1 MGQENHF
8 LKELNDFILD
18 GFHQQKVNTKTGE
31 VLDSPVGMMD
41 VYQEF
46 NELAEKF
53 KIVKF
58 KSKVSAILSY
68 GPVCLMGPDVNGCL
82 FSAFLSAES
91 GEELRF

>member
-1 MGQENHF
+1 MI
-8 LKELNDFILD
+8 FILD
-18 GFHQQKVNTKTGE
+18 APHQQKVNTKTGE

-53 KIVKF
+53 KIMKF
-58 KSKVSAILSY
+58 KSKVSASLGY
-68 GPVCLMGPDVNGCL
+68 ETVWLMGPDVNGCL
-82 FSAFLSAES
+82 FFFAFLSAES

>member
-1 MGQENHF
+1 M
-8 LKELNDFILD
+8 
-18 GFHQQKVNTKTGE
+18 NTKTGE

-53 KIVKF
+53 RIVKF
-58 KSKVSAILSY
+58 KSKVGAILSY
-68 GPVCLMGPDVNGCL
+68 GPVCLMGPDVNSCL
-82 FSAFLSAES
+82 FFASLAAES